1 LGLDGRCF
9 FQSAAIAPDWWG
21 ARNDMRGIAL
31 KCGVGGID
39 PCVVPIREMLLA
51 NLFPCDF
58 YVSGDLSPL
67 ISRLRRQL
75 PPQGEAFL
83 QESFRATQQGDKQS
97 HLHTPYSSPAATN
110 CLQSSPPKG
119 KPFCKSL
126 FVLHDKAISKSIYT
140 RPHSSP
146 AATNCLQSS
155 PPKGKPFC
163 KSLFALH
170 DKAISESIYTR
181 PHPLLRRQTTCSL
194 LPLRGSL
201 PYAVQP

>member
-1 LGLDGRCF
+1 
-9 FQSAAIAPDWWG
+9 
-21 ARNDMRGIAL
+21 MRGIAL
-31 KCGVGGID
+31 KCGVVGNA

-51 NLFPCDF
+51 NLFLCERRFIPPHQ
-58 YVSGDLSPL
+58 SPT
-67 ISRLRRQL
+67 
-75 PPQGEAFL
+75 A
-83 QESFRATQQGDKQS
+83 
-97 HLHTPYSSPAATN
+97 PA
-110 CLQSSPPKG
+110 SPKG

-163 KSLFALH
+163 KSLFVLH

-181 PHPLLRRQTTCSL
+181 PHPLLRRQTACSF
-194 LPLRGSL
+194 LPLTESL